1 MGLTRLVRR
10 LHGSEARYL
19 IREWRVGRVE
29 RALDGCLGALLL
41 SPARTQAR
49 VRRRPQAHLLRDI
62 QVPGEPPR
70 ICTVTKRA

>member
-1 MGLTRLVRR
+1 MLRVR
-10 LHGSEARYL
+10 SERDDEGEGDE
-19 IREWRVGRVE
+19 REEDESERGVRVE
-29 RALDGCLGALLL
+29 RALAGCLGALLL

-70 ICTVTKRA
+70 LSSLQG